1 MILPYVIKSAMALA
15 LLYTCIIPLLTKET
29 FHRLNR
35 ILILGCLIMSFA
47 IPLVHFTGGTN
58 PTVEM
63 VRQTVQ
69 LPEVLI
75 NGEASEQ
82 SIWSWADIMICIYII
97 GVVAIFFMT
106 VVQTVRLTKQ
116 LRQCEHITDNR
127 GNTIVLTDCATSSF
141 CLFHYIVMSRD
152 DYANNCSF
160 ILTHEQEHIRLG
172 HCIDL
177 IILQVAT
184 IIQWFNPFVWLIGK
198 NLKAIHEFEV
208 DEAVLNKGIDATQ
221 YQKFLVVKAVGNRL
235 QPFANNLNKESLKR
249 RIIMMNKKKSN
260 RWMMLKALFIIPVAT
275 LALSVFASNTG
286 TMTREAVHTADTLP
300 TANLQTQQTA
310 TKVSAVVEEM
320 PKFKGGELA
329 MMEFLMKNMK
339 YPQSAVKAKLQGKG
353 YCRICCWKRRNY
365 QRRTHRKV
373 SRSCCARRRG
383 YACGEIYAGVGT
395 RQTKGQACKCKV
407 QCADNFQTKIIED
420 GVSIVKNMRNMT
432 IYMRV

>member
-1 MILPYVIKSAMALA
+1 MILPYIIKSAMALA
-15 LLYTCIIPLLTKET
+15 LLYTCIIPLLEKET

-58 PTVEM
+58 PTVDM
-63 VRQTVQ
+63 VRQAVQ

-75 NGEASEQ
+75 NGDAKEQ
-82 SIWSWADIMICIYII
+82 SVWSWADIMTCIYII
-97 GVVAIFFMT
+97 GVVAIFTMT
-106 VVQTVRLTKQ
+106 VVQTVRLTRQ

-127 GNTIVLTDCATSSF
+127 GNTIVLTDCATSPF

-152 DYANNCSF
+152 DYANNRSF

-249 RIIMMNKKKSN
+249 RIIMMNQKRSN
-260 RWMMLKALFIIPVAT
+260 RWMMLKALLVIPVAT
-275 LALSVFASNTG
+275 LAVSVFANG
-286 TMTREAVHTADTLP
+286 TNASETPKEPHPQKTT
-300 TANLQTQQTA
+300 QTKIHDA
-310 TKVSAVVEEM
+310 VEEM
-320 PKFKGGELA
+320 PEFNGGQLA
-329 MMEFLMKNMK
+329 MMEFLMNNMK
-339 YPQSAVKAKLQGKG
+339 YPQAAVKAKQQGKAIVG
-353 YCRICCWKRRNY
+353 FVV
-365 QRRTHRKV
+365 RKDGTV
-373 SRSCCARRRG
+373 SDVHITKSAG
-383 YACGEIYAGVGT
+383 YAVLDEEA
-395 RQTKGQACKCKV
+395 
-407 QCADNFQTKIIED
+407 
-420 GVSIVKNMRNMT
+420 
-432 IYMRV
+432 MRVVKAMPAWEPGKQKGKPVNVKYNVPITFRLK

>member
-1 MILPYVIKSAMALA
+1 MALA
-15 LLYTCIIPLLTKET
+15 LLYTCIIPLLEKET

-58 PTVEM
+58 PTVDM

-75 NGEASEQ
+75 NGDASEQ

-127 GNTIVLTDCATSSF
+127 GNTIVLTDCATSPF
-141 CLFHYIVMSRD
+141 CLFHCIVMSRD

-249 RIIMMNKKKSN
+249 RIIMMNQKKSN
-260 RWMMLKALFIIPVAT
+260 RWMMLKALFVIPVAT
-275 LALSVFASNTG
+275 LAVSVFANATDVS
-286 TMTREAVHTADTLP
+286 TMAKEINPTATALP
-300 TANLQTQQTA
+300 TANMQAKESAQ
-310 TKVSAVVEEM
+310 KVFDAVEEM
-320 PKFKGGELA
+320 PKFKGGDRA
-329 MMEFLMKNMK
+329 MLEYLMMNVK
-339 YPQSAVKAKLQGKG
+339 YPESAVKAKQQGNAIVGFVVGKDG
-353 YCRICCWKRRNY
+353 
-365 QRRTHRKV
+365 TV
-373 SRSCCARRRG
+373 SD
-383 YACGEIYAGVGT
+383 VH
-395 RQTKGQACKCKV
+395 
-407 QCADNFQTKIIED
+407 
-420 GVSIVKNMRNMT
+420 IVKSTGYDVLDNEA
-432 IYMRV
+432 MRVVKSMPAWEPGKQKGKPVNVKYNVPIRFKQK

>member
-1 MILPYVIKSAMALA
+1 MILPYIIKSAMALA
-15 LLYTCIIPLLTKET
+15 LLYTCTMPLLEKET

-47 IPLVHFTGGTN
+47 VPLVHFTGGTN
-58 PTVEM
+58 PTVDM
-63 VRQTVQ
+63 VRQAVQ

-75 NGEASEQ
+75 DGDAKELSV
-82 SIWSWADIMICIYII
+82 WSWADIMTCIYII
-97 GVVAIFFMT
+97 GAVAIFTMT

-127 GNTIVLTDCATSSF
+127 GNTIVLTDCATSPF

-152 DYANNCSF
+152 DYANNRNY

-177 IILQVAT
+177 VILQVAT

-221 YQKFLVVKAVGNRL
+221 YQQFLVIKAVGNRL

-249 RIIMMNKKKSN
+249 RIIMMNQKKSN

-275 LALSVFASNTG
+275 LAVSVFANT
-286 TMTREAVHTADTLP
+286 TDMSSMAKAANTTANSISTNNMQTKQSDIKTADD
-300 TANLQTQQTA
+300 
-310 TKVSAVVEEM
+310 VEVM
-320 PKFKGGELA
+320 PEFKGGNKA
-329 MMEFLMKNMK
+329 MMEFLMMNMK
-339 YPQSAVKAKLQGKG
+339 YPQAAAKAKQQGRAVVGFVVRKDGTVSDVHITKSAGYAVLDEEAIRVVKAMPAWKPGKQKGEPVNVKYSVPITFKLK
-353 YCRICCWKRRNY
+353 
-365 QRRTHRKV
+365 
-373 SRSCCARRRG
+373 
-383 YACGEIYAGVGT
+383 
-395 RQTKGQACKCKV
+395 
-407 QCADNFQTKIIED
+407 
-420 GVSIVKNMRNMT
+420 
-432 IYMRV
+432 

>member
-15 LLYTCIIPLLTKET
+15 LLYTCIIPLLEKET

-58 PTVEM
+58 PTVDM
-63 VRQTVQ
+63 VRQAVL

-75 NGEASEQ
+75 NGNANEQ
-82 SIWSWADIMICIYII
+82 SVWSWADIIVCIYTL
-97 GVVAIFFMT
+97 GVVAIFTMT

-127 GNTIVLTDCATSSF
+127 GNTIVLTDCATSPF

-152 DYANNCSF
+152 DYANNRSF
-160 ILTHEQEHIRLG
+160 ILTHEQEHIRLR
-172 HCIDL
+172 HSIDL

-221 YQKFLVVKAVGNRL
+221 YQQFLVVKAVGNRL

-249 RIIMMNKKKSN
+249 RIIMMNQKKSN

-310 TKVSAVVEEM
+310 TKNYAVVEEM

-339 YPQSAVKAKLQGKG
+339 YPQAAVKAKLQGKAIVG
-353 YCRICCWKRRNY
+353 FVVGKDGTISDVHITK
-365 QRRTHRKV
+365 
-373 SRSCCARRRG
+373 S
-383 YACGEIYAGVGT
+383 AGHAVLDEE
-395 RQTKGQACKCKV
+395 A
-407 QCADNFQTKIIED
+407 
-420 GVSIVKNMRNMT
+420 
-432 IYMRV
+432 MRVVKSMPAWEPGKQKGKPVNVKYNVPITFRQK

>member
-1 MILPYVIKSAMALA
+1 MILPYIIKSAMALA
-15 LLYTCIIPLLTKET
+15 LLYTCIIPLLEKET

-58 PTVEM
+58 PTVDM
-63 VRQTVQ
+63 VRQAVQ

-75 NGEASEQ
+75 NGNTSEQ
-82 SIWSWADIMICIYII
+82 SVWSWADIMTCIYII
-97 GVVAIFFMT
+97 GVVAIFTTT
-106 VVQTVRLTKQ
+106 VVQTVRLTRQ

-127 GNTIVLTDCATSSF
+127 GNTIVLTDCATSPF

-152 DYANNCSF
+152 DYANNRNY

-177 IILQVAT
+177 VILQFAT

-221 YQKFLVVKAVGNRL
+221 YQKFLVIKAVGNRL

-249 RIIMMNKKKSN
+249 RIIMMNQKKSN

-275 LALSVFASNTG
+275 LAVSVFASNTG
-286 TMTREAVHTADTLP
+286 ASTVTGEAVR
-300 TANLQTQQTA
+300 TANTLSTTNMQTQQSA
-310 TKVSAVVEEM
+310 TKAYEVVEVM
-320 PKFKGGELA
+320 PKFKGGESA
-329 MMEFLMKNMK
+329 MMEFLMMNMK
-339 YPQSAVKAKLQGKG
+339 YPQAAVKAKQQGRAIVG
-353 YCRICCWKRRNY
+353 FVV
-365 QRRTHRKV
+365 RKDGTV
-373 SRSCCARRRG
+373 SDVHITKS
-383 YACGEIYAGVGT
+383 AGHAVLDEE
-395 RQTKGQACKCKV
+395 A
-407 QCADNFQTKIIED
+407 
-420 GVSIVKNMRNMT
+420 
-432 IYMRV
+432 MRVVKSMPAWEPGKQKGKPVNVKYNVPITFRLK

>member
-1 MILPYVIKSAMALA
+1 MILPYIIKSAMALA
-15 LLYTCIIPLLTKET
+15 LLYTCIIPLLEKET

-58 PTVEM
+58 PTVDM
-63 VRQTVQ
+63 VRQAVQ

-75 NGEASEQ
+75 NGDAKEQ
-82 SIWSWADIMICIYII
+82 SVWSWADIMTCIYII
-97 GVVAIFFMT
+97 GVVAIFLMT
-106 VVQTVRLTKQ
+106 VVQTVRLTRQ

-127 GNTIVLTDCATSSF
+127 GNTIVLTDCATSPF

-152 DYANNCSF
+152 DYANNRNY

-177 IILQVAT
+177 VVLQVAT

-221 YQKFLVVKAVGNRL
+221 YQKFLVIKAVGNRL

-249 RIIMMNKKKSN
+249 RIIMMNQKKSN

-275 LALSVFASNTG
+275 LAVSVFANTSD
-286 TMTREAVHTADTLP
+286 MSSMAKAANP
-300 TANLQTQQTA
+300 TANSISTNNMQTKQSDIKSSD
-310 TKVSAVVEEM
+310 KVEVM
-320 PKFKGGELA
+320 PEFKGGNKA
-329 MMEFLMKNMK
+329 MMEFLMMNMK
-339 YPQSAVKAKLQGKG
+339 YPESAVKAKQQGKAVVEFVVKKDG
-353 YCRICCWKRRNY
+353 
-365 QRRTHRKV
+365 TV
-373 SRSCCARRRG
+373 SDV
-383 YACGEIYAGVGT
+383 Y
-395 RQTKGQACKCKV
+395 
-407 QCADNFQTKIIED
+407 
-420 GVSIVKNMRNMT
+420 IVKSTGYDVLDNEA
-432 IYMRV
+432 MRVVKSMPAWEPGKQKGKPVDVKYFVPITFRQK